1 MDECCRILC
10 LLFLYGVV
18 CAQVLNVYDIFL
30 LPHSIRFIHKTT
42 KRKVYSFVNKN
53 NMFIIFM
60 YKVYIY
66 INISMWNI
74 HVINIFPL
82 IHLFGI
88 QQFTLS
94 AVIFM
99 AVQLFCKFNKNLSP
113 LQQKLIG
120 KIIMWPNVWWGHH
133 ILDWYCWGPDVT
145 TGLNRAKAGSVI
157 LMLRKPYWKKLV

>member
-1 MDECCRILC
+1 MC
-10 LLFLYGVV
+10 
-18 CAQVLNVYDIFL
+18 
-30 LPHSIRFIHKTT
+30 
-42 KRKVYSFVNKN
+42 
-53 NMFIIFM
+53 IIFM

-66 INISMWNI
+66 ININMWNI
-74 HVINIFPL
+74 HNINIFPL

-145 TGLNRAKAGSVI
+145 TRLNRAKAGSVI
-157 LMLRKPYWKKLV
+157 LMLRKPYRKTSLNWTRSFLCNRSELILDPALEKYFDNFNQKISSK